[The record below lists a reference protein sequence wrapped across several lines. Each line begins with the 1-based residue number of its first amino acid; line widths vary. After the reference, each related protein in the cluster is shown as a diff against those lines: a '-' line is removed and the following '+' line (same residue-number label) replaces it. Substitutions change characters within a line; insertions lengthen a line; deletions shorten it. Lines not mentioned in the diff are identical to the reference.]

1 MPSVHQVRWW
11 VLHPPEERTPDQD
24 AYVRRLLQA
33 CPAIQVAATLTWEF
47 NRLVRARDAPA
58 LDAWFGQAE
67 TSGLAEFA
75 ACATSLQQDRA
86 AVDAALRLPYSNG
99 QTEGQV
105 TKLKLVKRAMFGRA
119 KLDLLRRRVLDHA
132 A

>member
-1 MPSVHQVRWW
+1 
-11 VLHPPEERTPDQD
+11 L
-24 AYVRRLLQA
+24 
-33 CPAIQVAATLTWEF
+33 I
-47 NRLVRARDAPA
+47 RARDAPA
-58 LDAWFGQAE
+58 LDAWFRQAE
-67 TSGLAEFA
+67 RSGLAEFA
-75 ACATSLQQDRA
+75 ACATSLRQDRA

-119 KLDLLRRRVLDHA
+119 TLDLLRRRVLYYA